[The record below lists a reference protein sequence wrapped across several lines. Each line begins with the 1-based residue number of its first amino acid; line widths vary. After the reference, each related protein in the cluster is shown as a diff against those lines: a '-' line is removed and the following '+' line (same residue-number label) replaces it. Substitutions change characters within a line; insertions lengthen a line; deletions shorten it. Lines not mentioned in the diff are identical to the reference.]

1 MINKLVPYS
10 NNQVPNNKPNTPRS
24 YNTLMGHIGG
34 SFNGGID
41 KTIHFKQC
49 MAGERFREYRIQ
61 VKMRMLTPL
70 TPSYNN
76 LKCCIKTYY
85 VPNSR
90 VWKNAETYTSQKYN
104 GTETKIEM
112 IPNFEGKAIPNIYS
126 QSDKELI
133 SVMHTDIWR
142 DTIISSYIPRMGRAE
157 KQSNQE
163 TATDFPEIIMPR
175 MSALPLRGRIAIYN
189 DFLRNKK
196 YDTETQEFNTDTV
209 SQTEW
214 ESYLPVRQG
223 EIDLNNVILG
233 RAQRPNSYYTNYRT
247 EMQGFEYEDGIS
259 ILDGDTEIKEQLV
272 TWAAWESKI
281 AEARSEAED
290 GAAGLNDWDIIA
302 KLRGSKKL
310 SEGKVQLIGVQTFN
324 LNYAAV
330 TQNAYNN
337 SDNVQD
343 IRFKTLGQQGAYSFT
358 EIDIPCFAGYET
370 AEEGYIH
377 VIATVYAESVF
388 CTGIDRLELN
398 VTPLDQYRPDLKDD
412 KLDTIYNC
420 EFGTT
425 KIIEDQIEYNSPY
438 DAVGFKRKFSEYF
451 KLGNCINGDI
461 CNQPYEKVY
470 KVESDNSFDGMILP
484 QNTYQLYEDDSADII
499 DPDTNEII
507 RKAPWKDC
515 TDLLINKNLAIRD
528 TIDQVNSS
536 LNGVY
541 RIVGYNQIDY
551 IGIVYCH
558 VDMPI
563 DEAIKQNYT
572 TWGEH

>member
-49 MAGERFREYRIQ
+49 MAGERFKEYRIQ

-76 LKCCIKTYY
+76 LKCCVKTYY

-112 IPNFEGKAIPNIYS
+112 IPNFEGKEIPGVYF
-126 QSDKELI
+126 SDSDEGI
-133 SVMHTDIWR
+133 SLMHTDVWR
-142 DTIISSYIPRMGRAE
+142 DAYISSYIPRMGRAE
-157 KQSNQE
+157 IEENVQGAQNIYK
-163 TATDFPEIIMPR
+163 IIMPK

-189 DFLRNKK
+189 DFLRSKK
-196 YDTETQEFNTDTV
+196 YDPEIQEYDTDNV
-209 SQTEW
+209 SAAEW
-214 ESYLPVRQG
+214 ASYLPMYQDDT
-223 EIDLNNVILG
+223 ELNDIKIG
-233 RAQRPNSYYTNYRT
+233 RAQRPNSYYTDYRT
-247 EMQGFEYEDGIS
+247 EMQGFEYEDGMEV
-259 ILDGDTEIKEQLV
+259 LDGTSVAYNEQLV
-272 TWAAWESKI
+272 SWASWESKI

-302 KLRGSKKL
+302 KIRGSKKL

-337 SDNVQD
+337 SDSVQD
-343 IRFKTLGQQGAYSFT
+343 VRFKTLGQQGAYSYT
-358 EIDIPCFAGYET
+358 EIDLPCFAGYET

-398 VTPLDQYRPDLKDD
+398 VTPLEQYRPDLKDD

-425 KIIEDQIEYNSPY
+425 KILEDQIENNSPY
-438 DAVGFKRKFSEYF
+438 NAVGFKRKFSEYF
-451 KLGNCINGDI
+451 KLGTCINGDI
-461 CNQPYEKVY
+461 CNQPYIQIEKQGQND
-470 KVESDNSFDGMILP
+470 VENGTLIP

-499 DPDTNEII
+499 DTFTNQII
-507 RKAPWKDC
+507 RKKPWKDC
-515 TDLLINKNLAIRD
+515 TDLLINKNLAIRQEVEQ
-528 TIDQVNSS
+528 TAGN
-536 LNGVY
+536 NYY
-541 RIVGYNQIDY
+541 RVTGYNQIDY
-551 IGIVYCH
+551 IGIAYCH

-563 DEAIKQNYT
+563 DEAIKKNYT

>member
-1 MINKLVPYS
+1 MINKLIPYN

-24 YNTLMGHIGG
+24 FNTLMGHIGG

-49 MAGERFREYRIQ
+49 MAGERFKEYRIQ
-61 VKMRMLTPL
+61 IKMRMLTPL
-70 TPSYNN
+70 TASYNN
-76 LKCCIKTYY
+76 LKCCVKTYY

-90 VWKNAETYTSQKYN
+90 IWKNAETYTAQKYN

-112 IPNFEGKAIPNIYS
+112 IPNFENFVIPN
-126 QSDKELI
+126 LI
-133 SVMHTDIWR
+133 SEEAEQGISLMHTDVWR
-142 DTIISSYIPRMGRAE
+142 DSFISSYIPRMGRAE
-157 KQSNQE
+157 IAENVQQP
-163 TATDFPEIIMPR
+163 TDMTDILMPK

-196 YDTETQEFNTDTV
+196 YDEEYPEYDTDQV
-209 SQTEW
+209 SNAEW
-214 ESYLPVRQG
+214 LSYLPMYQNYT
-223 EIDLNNVILG
+223 ELNNVLLG
-233 RAQRPNSYYTNYRT
+233 RAQRPNSYYTDYRT

-259 ILDGDTEIKEQLV
+259 ILDGDTALKEQLV
-272 TWAAWESKI
+272 TWASWESKI

-290 GAAGLNDWDIIA
+290 GAAGLNDWDIIS
-302 KLRGSKKL
+302 KIRGSKKL
-310 SEGKVQLIGVQTFN
+310 SEGKVQLIGQQTFN

-337 SDNVQD
+337 SDSVQD
-343 IRFKTLGQQGAYSFT
+343 VRFKTLGQQGAYSYT
-358 EIDIPCFAGYET
+358 EIDLPCFAGYET

-425 KIIEDQIEYNSPY
+425 KIIEDQIERNSPY
-438 DAVGFKRKFSEYF
+438 DPVGFKRKFSEYF
-451 KLGNCINGDI
+451 KLATCVNGDI
-461 CNQPYEKVY
+461 CNQPYMNTY
-470 KVESDNSFDGMILP
+470 QLNQDNIFNGFTLP

-499 DPDTNEII
+499 DITTDTVI

-515 TDLLINKNLAIRD
+515 TDLLINKNLAIRED
-528 TIDQVNSS
+528 VEQF
-536 LNGVY
+536 GQEYY
-541 RIVGYNQIDY
+541 RVKGYNQIDY
-551 IGIVYCH
+551 IGIAYCH

-563 DEAIKQNYT
+563 DEAIKKNYT

>member
-41 KTIHFKQC
+41 KTIHYKQC
-49 MAGERFREYRIQ
+49 MAGERFKEYRIQ
-61 VKMRMLTPL
+61 VKMHMLTPL

-76 LKCCIKTYY
+76 LKCCVKTYY

-104 GTETKIEM
+104 GTETKVEM
-112 IPNFEGKAIPNIYS
+112 IPNFEGKKVPGILFTEDDQAIS
-126 QSDKELI
+126 L
-133 SVMHTDIWR
+133 MHTDVWR
-142 DTIISSYIPRMGRAE
+142 DSFISSYIPRMGRAE
-157 KQSNQE
+157 LQEQVQSIVDIDN
-163 TATDFPEIIMPR
+163 IIMPR

-196 YDTETQEFNTDTV
+196 YDPEYVEYNTDTV
-209 SQTEW
+209 SENEW
-214 ESYLPVRQG
+214 LSYLPMY
-223 EIDLNNVILG
+223 ENNTELNNVLIG
-233 RAQRPNSYYTNYRT
+233 RAQRPNNYYTNYRT

-259 ILDGDTEIKEQLV
+259 ILDGDTDIKEQLV

-310 SEGKVQLIGVQTFN
+310 SEGKVQLIGIQTFN

-337 SDNVQD
+337 SDSVQD
-343 IRFKTLGQQGAYSFT
+343 VRFKTLGQQGAYSFT

-425 KIIEDQIEYNSPY
+425 KILEDQNERNSPY
-438 DAVGFKRKFSEYF
+438 DAVGFKRKFGEYF
-451 KLGNCINGDI
+451 KLGNVVCGDI
-461 CNQPYEKVY
+461 CNQPYIQIEKRGTEDV
-470 KVESDNSFDGMILP
+470 SNGTLLP

-499 DPDTNEII
+499 DSDTQQII

-515 TDLLINKNLAIRD
+515 TDLLINKNLAIKEY
-528 TIDQVNSS
+528 IEQYDQTY
-536 LNGVY
+536 Y
-541 RIVGYNQIDY
+541 RVTGYNQIDY
-551 IGIVYCH
+551 IGIAYCH

-563 DEAIKQNYT
+563 DEAIKKNYT

>member
-41 KTIHFKQC
+41 KTIHYKQC
-49 MAGERFREYRIQ
+49 MAGERFKEYRIQ

-76 LKCCIKTYY
+76 LKCCVKTYY

-104 GTETKIEM
+104 GTETKVEM
-112 IPNFEGKAIPNIYS
+112 IPNFEGKNVPGILFTEDDQAIS
-126 QSDKELI
+126 L
-133 SVMHTDIWR
+133 MHTDVWR
-142 DTIISSYIPRMGRAE
+142 DSFISSYIPRMGRAE
-157 KQSNQE
+157 LQEQVQSIVDIDN
-163 TATDFPEIIMPR
+163 IIMPR

-196 YDTETQEFNTDTV
+196 YDPEYVEYNTDTV
-209 SQTEW
+209 SENEW
-214 ESYLPVRQG
+214 LSYLPMY
-223 EIDLNNVILG
+223 ENNTELNNVLIG
-233 RAQRPNSYYTNYRT
+233 RAQRPNNYYTNYRT

-259 ILDGDTEIKEQLV
+259 ILDGDTDIKEQLV

-310 SEGKVQLIGVQTFN
+310 SEGKVQLIGIQTFN

-337 SDNVQD
+337 SDSVQD

-425 KIIEDQIEYNSPY
+425 KILEDQNERNSPY
-438 DAVGFKRKFSEYF
+438 DAVGFKRKFGEYF
-451 KLGNCINGDI
+451 KLGNVVCGDI
-461 CNQPYEKVY
+461 CNQPYIQIEKSGTEDV
-470 KVESDNSFDGMILP
+470 SNGTLLP

-499 DPDTNEII
+499 DPDTQQII

-515 TDLLINKNLAIRD
+515 TDLLINKNLAIRNN
-528 TIDQVNSS
+528 IEQFDQTY
-536 LNGVY
+536 Y
-541 RIVGYNQIDY
+541 RVTGYNQIDY
-551 IGIVYCH
+551 IGIAYCH